1 MASTSTAACIRWRA
15 DGRTARSI
23 MSTGSFHR
31 IGVAAN
37 LDKEEALALLPG
49 LLPALADNGFE
60 VFVEESLAA
69 VQAAGG
75 FPHPFPEDIDL
86 IIALGGDGTIL
97 QVARQFADT
106 GVPILGIK
114 GGSLGFLAEA
124 RTDQVAQRLR
134 EGRYRIQRRMRVSAV
149 VRRDGEMSRE
159 FSALN
164 DVVVHGTG
172 YSRMVRLRVDVDGK
186 LMREIRADGVIAS
199 TPTGSTAYSLSAGG
213 PLLVPTVE
221 ALVLTPLSPH
231 SLSVRPLVVG
241 ADQRITVRVLESP
254 SGIMFTMDGQER
266 SALRVDESLIIE
278 RSAQPT
284 LLVVP
289 EDYDFFELMREKL

>member
-1 MASTSTAACIRWRA
+1 MA
-15 DGRTARSI
+15 
-23 MSTGSFHR
+23 TGSFQR

-37 LDKEEALALLPG
+37 LQKEQALALLPDV
-49 LLPALADNGFE
+49 LPALDDDGFD
-60 VFVEESLAA
+60 VFVEPALSELDA
-69 VQAAGG
+69 AAG
-75 FPHPFPEDIDL
+75 FASPIPEDIDL

-97 QVARQFADT
+97 QVAREFVGN
-106 GVPILGIK
+106 GVPILGLK

-124 RTDQVAQRLR
+124 RTDKVAHWLR
-134 EGRYRIQRRMRVSAV
+134 EGRYQIQKRMRVRAV
-149 VRRDGEMSRE
+149 VQRDGENTRE

-172 YSRMVRLRVDVDGK
+172 YSRIVRLRIDVDGK
-186 LMREIRADGVIAS
+186 LLRKIRADGVIAS

-231 SLSVRPLVVG
+231 SLAVRPLVVG

-266 SALRVDESLIIE
+266 SALRPDESLLIE
-278 RSAQPT
+278 RSPTPT

-289 EDYDFFELMREKL
+289 EDYDFFGLMREKL

>member
-1 MASTSTAACIRWRA
+1 
-15 DGRTARSI
+15 
-23 MSTGSFHR
+23 MSTGSFQR
-31 IGVAAN
+31 IGVVAN
-37 LDKEEALALLPG
+37 LDKEQALALLPG
-49 LLPALADNGFE
+49 VLSALAEAGFD
-60 VFVEESLAA
+60 VFVESTLSQLDA
-69 VQAAGG
+69 AAGY
-75 FPHPFPEDIDL
+75 PSPIPEDADI

-97 QVARQFADT
+97 RVARQFVGS
-106 GVPILGIK
+106 GVPILGLK

-124 RTDQVAQRLR
+124 RTDKVAHWLR
-134 EGRYRIQRRMRVSAV
+134 EGRYHIQKRMRVRAV
-149 VRRDGEMSRE
+149 VRRDGEDTRE

-172 YSRMVRLRVDVDGK
+172 YSRMVRLRIDVDGK
-186 LMREIRADGVIAS
+186 LLRVIRADGVIAS

-231 SLSVRPLVVG
+231 SLAVRPLVVG
-241 ADQRITVRVLESP
+241 ADQRITITVLESP

-266 SALRVDESLIIE
+266 SALRVDESLLIE
-278 RSAQPT
+278 RSPSPT

-289 EDYDFFELMREKL
+289 EDYDFFGLMREKL